1 MVGTLTLKRTIMFY
15 QFLFPRQFRGKGVSL
30 LILLLRLVLGVM
42 IFRHGL
48 VKLYNFEQLSFT
60 FPDVFGLGSYTSLML
75 VIMIEFSCSL
85 FLMFG
90 LLIRLSVIPLII
102 SLGVAFFDVHNAQL
116 PEGELSLVYLVI
128 SLILYFTGPGRYS
141 LDYLIDR
148 RVEKDE
154 ESDEQALPK

>member
-1 MVGTLTLKRTIMFY
+1 MFY

-102 SLGVAFFDVHNAQL
+102 SLGVAFVDVHNAQL

-154 ESDEQALPK
+154 ESDEQALPQ

>member
-1 MVGTLTLKRTIMFY
+1 MFY

-116 PEGELSLVYLVI
+116 PEGELSFVYLVI

>member
-1 MVGTLTLKRTIMFY
+1 MFY